1 MAQEYARAFYQS
13 REWQR
18 CRAEYIKKAHG
29 LCEVCRDKGMIVPGV
44 IVHHIN
50 HISPENIHDP
60 QVLTDFN
67 NLQLVCRDCHAQL
80 HRTNVKRYKVD
91 DLGRVTVT

>member
-1 MAQEYARAFYQS
+1 MAQDYARAFYHS

-18 CRAEYIKKAHG
+18 CRTEYIKQAHG
-29 LCEVCRDKGMIVPGV
+29 LCEVCRDKGLFVPGV

-80 HRTNVKRYKVD
+80 HRAETKRYKVD
-91 DLGRVTVT
+91 DLGRVIV